1 MAEHKR
7 KLAAIVFTDIVGFTK
22 ITADDQTL
30 ATSLLDTQ
38 RDLLKPIVEAHNG
51 KWLKEMGDGLILIFD
66 TVTDAVNGCI
76 KIQEAARN
84 VEHLN
89 LRIGMH
95 EGEILLMENDV
106 IGDDVNIASRI
117 EAFSA
122 PGGIAISNK
131 VNDAIA
137 RESHFT
143 TKYLGKPKLKGVGQ
157 NVEVYCINSHGLPE
171 TNMSEVSAKLEKS
184 STFVYVSA
192 GLALCLFIF
201 LYLFLTK
208 QESVESIAVLYMDVG
223 SNSELNY
230 LETITED
237 LIFDLASTSQGL
249 LKVSETGKVKK
260 FKNTD
265 KSLDELAS
273 EIGVNYVFQS
283 SIQKDDNGYNLR
295 CRLYDSNQEKD
306 RFINKW
312 FIESKNLQTIVGV
325 LAENIIKELDIEAS
339 SEFKRLEFDPEAYE
353 LYLQAKSIYA
363 LSSNQ
368 EDNLKA
374 IDMMEKAI
382 LKDENLVMAQIY
394 MGTMQDEQGN
404 FEEASRYYSKALTK
418 GKILQDN
425 ATIAEALRKQGTLL
439 RKNKEFDKAVAKF
452 SEALSISTILNDKY
466 SMAKSLNSVAISYY
480 QSGDKDNALKN
491 WLQALSI
498 AEELGDKGAI
508 SKRLNNIGIWY
519 WKDQDYSKSI
529 EYYQKSI
536 AIKQELGDKRN
547 IGKTLNNLGK
557 IYFSMGDYKNAVV
570 QYDKSIET
578 KKELGDNKGL
588 HSSMFNKG
596 QAYFYL
602 DEFNKSI
609 SEFRQ
614 SMALQ
619 NSDFYMNEKYRYIG
633 MCHYYLGNYDS
644 SNVYLSRSS
653 RFFKEDSIKL
663 LSIIPFQILTDIKT
677 KNKTDIKPNLELFK
691 QIISEK
697 DPYPSDYVLTNWAMY
712 EVLINL
718 GSASDASEYLEN
730 AYFEL
735 KARSKSIKD
744 KKGRNKFLQTKLHKN
759 IASAWKEK

>member
-30 ATSLLDTQ
+30 ATTLLDKQ
-38 RDLLKPIVEAHNG
+38 RDLLKPIVEQHNG
-51 KWLKEMGDGLILIFD
+51 NWLKEMGDGLILIFE
-66 TVTDAVNGCI
+66 TVTDAVNCCI
-76 KIQEAARN
+76 KIQETAKN

-137 RESHFT
+137 RESHYT

-184 STFVYVSA
+184 STFMYASA
-192 GLALCLFIF
+192 GVALCLFLF

-208 QESVESIAVLYMDVG
+208 QDSVESIAVLYMDVG
-223 SNSELNY
+223 SNSQLNY

-265 KSLDELAS
+265 KSLDELADD
-273 EIGVNYVFQS
+273 IGVEYVFQS
-283 SIQKDDNGYNLR
+283 SIQADEDGFNLR
-295 CRLYDSNQEKD
+295 CRLYDSDQGKD

-325 LAENIIKELDIEAS
+325 LVENIIKELDIEAS

-353 LYLQAKSIYA
+353 LYLQAKSVYA
-363 LSSNQ
+363 LSISQ
-368 EDNLKA
+368 DDNMKA
-374 IDMMEKAI
+374 IDMMDKAI
-382 LKDENLVMAQIY
+382 SKDENLVMAQIY
-394 MGTMQDEQGN
+394 MGTMQYEQGN
-404 FEEASRYYSKALTK
+404 YEEASRFYSKALTK
-418 GKILQDN
+418 GKSLQDN
-425 ATIAEALRKQGTLL
+425 ATIAEALRKQGQLL
-439 RKNKEFDKAVAKF
+439 RKNKEFNKAVEKF

-498 AEELGDKGAI
+498 VEELGDKSAI
-508 SKRLNNIGIWY
+508 SKYLNNIGIWY
-519 WKDQDYSKSI
+519 ANDQDYSKSI
-529 EYYQKSI
+529 EYYEKSI
-536 AIKQELGDKRN
+536 AIKQELGDVRN
-547 IGKTLNNLGK
+547 IGKTFNNLGEN
-557 IYFSMGDYKNAVV
+557 YFSMGDYKNAVN
-570 QYDKSIET
+570 QYDKSIEI
-578 KKELGDNKGL
+578 KEKLGDKKGL
-588 HSSMFNKG
+588 HSSIFNKG

-602 DEFNKSI
+602 DEFNEAI
-609 SEFRQ
+609 TEFRK
-614 SMALQ
+614 SMELQ
-619 NSDFYMNEKYRYIG
+619 NSEYLINEKYRYIG

-644 SNVYLSRSS
+644 SKVYLSRSN
-653 RFFKEDSIKL
+653 RFFKKDSLKL
-663 LSIIPFQILTDIKT
+663 LSIIPFQILGDFKS
-677 KNKTDIKPNLELFK
+677 KNKTDTNSNLKLFK
-691 QIISEK
+691 QIILDK
-697 DPYPSDYVLTNWAMY
+697 DPLPDDYIITNWAMY
-712 EVLINL
+712 EVLVNL
-718 GSASDASEYLEN
+718 GYKSDASEYLEN

-735 KARSKSIKD
+735 KARSKNIKD
-744 KKGRNKFLQTKLHKN
+744 KKDRNKFLQTKLHTT

>member
-1 MAEHKR
+1 MSK
-7 KLAAIVFTDIVGFTK
+7 
-22 ITADDQTL
+22 
-30 ATSLLDTQ
+30 
-38 RDLLKPIVEAHNG
+38 
-51 KWLKEMGDGLILIFD
+51 
-66 TVTDAVNGCI
+66 
-76 KIQEAARN
+76 
-84 VEHLN
+84 
-89 LRIGMH
+89 
-95 EGEILLMENDV
+95 EIL
-106 IGDDVNIASRI
+106 
-117 EAFSA
+117 
-122 PGGIAISNK
+122 
-131 VNDAIA
+131 
-137 RESHFT
+137 
-143 TKYLGKPKLKGVGQ
+143 
-157 NVEVYCINSHGLPE
+157 
-171 TNMSEVSAKLEKS
+171 
-184 STFVYVSA
+184 
-192 GLALCLFIF
+192 
-201 LYLFLTK
+201 
-208 QESVESIAVLYMDVG
+208 
-223 SNSELNY
+223 
-230 LETITED
+230 
-237 LIFDLASTSQGL
+237 
-249 LKVSETGKVKK
+249 
-260 FKNTD
+260 
-265 KSLDELAS
+265 
-273 EIGVNYVFQS
+273 
-283 SIQKDDNGYNLR
+283 
-295 CRLYDSNQEKD
+295 
-306 RFINKW
+306 
-312 FIESKNLQTIVGV
+312 
-325 LAENIIKELDIEAS
+325 
-339 SEFKRLEFDPEAYE
+339 KRLP
-353 LYLQAKSIYA
+353 
-363 LSSNQ
+363 
-368 EDNLKA
+368 
-374 IDMMEKAI
+374 
-382 LKDENLVMAQIY
+382 
-394 MGTMQDEQGN
+394 GTIP
-404 FEEASRYYSKALTK
+404 KPLPK

-536 AIKQELGDKRN
+536 AIKQELGDIRN

-588 HSSMFNKG
+588 HSSIFNKG

-609 SEFRQ
+609 SEFRK

-663 LSIIPFQILTDIKT
+663 LSIIPFQILSDIKS
-677 KNKTDIKPNLELFK
+677 KNKTDIIPNLELLK
-691 QIISEK
+691 NHSEK

-718 GSASDASEYLEN
+718 GS
-730 AYFEL
+730 
-735 KARSKSIKD
+735 I
-744 KKGRNKFLQTKLHKN
+744 QMHQN
-759 IASAWKEK
+759 I